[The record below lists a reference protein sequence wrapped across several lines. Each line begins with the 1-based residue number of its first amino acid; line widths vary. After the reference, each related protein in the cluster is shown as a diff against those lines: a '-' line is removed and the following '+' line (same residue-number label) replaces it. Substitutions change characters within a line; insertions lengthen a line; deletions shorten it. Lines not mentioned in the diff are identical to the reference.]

1 MGRASKVL
9 SLATASC
16 LILIGCLAS
25 TPAWG
30 WQWGGGRAG
39 TSRAFS
45 RSSYGT
51 SYRSS
56 YPSYRYVG
64 GYGYGYGYSPFYGS
78 PQVSQPYNYWWVS
91 PYPLADPRQAGY
103 NPNGGYP
110 LSDVTTLVLSA
121 YPAKSQV
128 TLDGIMV
135 GTADELGPIEL
146 PMGEHT
152 LRVSSPGYEPSETVL
167 KVETPTLQQLAVN
180 LKEIN
185 FKSKPA
191 PKP

>member
-1 MGRASKVL
+1 MGRAGKFL
-9 SLATASC
+9 SLATAGC
-16 LILIGCLAS
+16 LVLIGSLAS
-25 TPAWG
+25 VPAWG
-30 WQWGGGRAG
+30 RQWRGGSAHASG
-39 TSRAFS
+39 AFS
-45 RSSYGT
+45 RGY
-51 SYRSS
+51 YASS
-56 YPSYRYVG
+56 YPSYQYVN
-64 GYGYGYGYSPFYGS
+64 YGYDYGYNPSYSTPVA
-78 PQVSQPYNYWWVS
+78 PQSYMPNYWWVS

-110 LSDVTTLVLSA
+110 LSEVTTLVLTA

-152 LRVSSPGYEPSETVL
+152 LRVSLPGYQPSETVL

-180 LKEIN
+180 LKQIS
-185 FKSKPA
+185 FKPQPA